1 MKPYQI
7 LMAVALLSSGALVL
21 FGDRTPEGG
30 IAEAV
35 QRAPT
40 AGKPAATTSGAV
52 AAATPVAT
60 ATVTASGAA
69 AAPTPAAPAASVSGN
84 AVAPRSASSGKGL
97 PPVAILRLTPRSAL
111 VGESAEATFAAG
123 EGIFQGHNW
132 NPPPP
137 PPPPVS
143 NAPPPPPMAPPLP
156 YTVIGKALADGAWEV
171 YLARADKT
179 YVARP
184 QTIIDGS
191 YRVEKITPPSMSIT
205 YLPLNQVQQIN
216 IGALD

>member
-7 LMAVALLSSGALVL
+7 LMAVALLGSGALVL
-21 FGDRTPEGG
+21 FGDRTPDDGV
-30 IAEAV
+30 AEPV
-35 QRAPT
+35 QRAQT
-40 AGKPAATTSGAV
+40 AGKPVAMASASAAAV
-52 AAATPVAT
+52 AASAVAASAVVAAPSGTAATPRN
-60 ATVTASGAA
+60 ASA
-69 AAPTPAAPAASVSGN
+69 
-84 AVAPRSASSGKGL
+84 GKAQ

-111 VGESAEATFAAG
+111 VGEAAEATFASG

-191 YRVEKITPPSMSIT
+191 YRVEKITPPTMSIT